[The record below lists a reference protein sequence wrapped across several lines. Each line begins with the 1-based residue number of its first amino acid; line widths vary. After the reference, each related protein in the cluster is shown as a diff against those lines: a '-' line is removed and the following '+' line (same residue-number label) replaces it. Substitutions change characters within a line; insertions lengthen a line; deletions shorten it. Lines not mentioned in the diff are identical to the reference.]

1 MTSSFYKAKNLITSK
16 RYNSMVRQDE
26 NKRNQPSADVH
37 GNQNEDLQRISS
49 EGRNKHIDQRFE
61 GDVGNGGNATSID
74 RNTNIHR
81 DETMQNERNTKERN
95 RQEQKK
101 VK

>member
-1 MTSSFYKAKNLITSK
+1 MASSFYTGKNLITSK
-16 RYNSMVRQDE
+16 RYHSMVRQDE

-37 GNQNEDLQRISS
+37 GNRDEDLQRISR
-49 EGRNKHIDQRFE
+49 EGRNKPIDQRFE

-74 RNTNIHR
+74 RNANIRR
-81 DETMQNERNTKERN
+81 DETMQNERISKERN

-101 VK
+101 